1 MNSAIE
7 LLRIQVPLTWSA
19 HRRAQQFAQ
28 CQTNSQKA
36 KQVYLNTLAIYAVDF
51 HLQCLGFETD
61 LNKSESTD
69 AIMQML
75 LDVADLEV
83 KNLGRIECRPVLPN
97 QETVEIPA
105 DVWEDR
111 IAYIAVQLNESLTEA
126 TLLGFLE
133 TATLPSVALSNLE
146 SLENLPT
153 YLNQYQSVES
163 AQQPVKLAQWFEGII
178 EAGWQSIE
186 TLFGTPSAELAL
198 SFRSTSLSGVKRCK
212 LVELGNPNRSV
223 SMVVTLI
230 PESEQQIDILV
241 EVWPRPGQI
250 YLPSNL
256 QLMLLDE
263 VGEMVMDVQARNE
276 NRNIQLEFSG
286 EIGDTFSVKMA
297 LGDVSVKEDFVL

>member
-75 LDVADLEV
+75 LDVADLDV

-133 TATLPSVALSNLE
+133 TATLASVPLSNLE

-153 YLNQYQSVES
+153 YLNQYQSVEP